1 MEIDPDSKVCPIC
14 GYEFPGYT
22 SSTKLIA
29 FFLAL
34 LFLVMAIIGAIRY
47 F

>member
-1 MEIDPDSKVCPIC
+1 MNIDASSKVCPIC

-22 SSTKLIA
+22 TSTRLVAFLLAILMLIGVI
-29 FFLAL
+29 LA
-34 LFLVMAIIGAIRY
+34 VIGY